1 MSFALCQK
9 NATCSDWLP
18 FGRGVYVT
26 VVDRHDFSLF
36 RSRRFHST
44 SRLNNLIAHL
54 MFNRM
59 VEQQASPLDRVFGAL
74 SDPTRRAMLR
84 RLAGGTRTVGELAE
98 PFDMSFAAAA
108 KHVKVL
114 EEAGLLSRT
123 IEGRTHRCRIEAGPL
138 AQADRWLTYYERFWS
153 LRLDDLEQALVR
165 ESRKRSR
172 K

>member
-1 MSFALCQK
+1 LDCLDSTLILSSF
-9 NATCSDWLP
+9 S
-18 FGRGVYVT
+18 
-26 VVDRHDFSLF
+26 
-36 RSRRFHST
+36 HST
-44 SRLNNLIAHL
+44 FWLNIFHAAFI
-54 MFNRM
+54 FNHM
-59 VEQQASPLDRVFGAL
+59 VEQQASALDRVFGAL
-74 SDPTRRAMLR
+74 SDSTRRAMLR

>member
-1 MSFALCQK
+1 
-9 NATCSDWLP
+9 
-18 FGRGVYVT
+18 
-26 VVDRHDFSLF
+26 
-36 RSRRFHST
+36 
-44 SRLNNLIAHL
+44 

-59 VEQQASPLDRVFGAL
+59 VEQQTFALDRVFGAL

-138 AQADRWLTYYERFWS
+138 AQADRWLTYYQRFWS
-153 LRLDDLEQALVR
+153 LRLDDLERALVR
-165 ESRKRSR
+165 ESRTRSR